1 MNKIS
6 KDEFLKRLRCVHSAT
21 SVNGAKY
28 VSIQTNGRVCTG
40 IRESTGL
47 YFTIDIDK
55 LYSAYYEL
63 ERINTKTLKKYV
75 NRVQSPSLAIL
86 IEAKL
91 A

>member
-28 VSIQTNGRVCTG
+28 VSIQTNGRICTG
-40 IRESTGL
+40 IRESTSL
-47 YFTIDIDK
+47 YFTIDVDK

>member
-6 KDEFLKRLRCVHSAT
+6 KDGFLKRLRCVHSAT

-40 IRESTGL
+40 IRESTGS
-47 YFTIDIDK
+47 YFTIDVDK

-75 NRVQSPSLAIL
+75 NSVQSPSLAIL

>member
-6 KDEFLKRLRCVHSAT
+6 KDEFLKRLQCIHSAT

-28 VSIQTNGRVCTG
+28 LSIQTNGKVCTG
-40 IRESTGL
+40 IRESTGI
-47 YFTIDIDK
+47 YFTIDVDR
-55 LYSAYYEL
+55 LYSAYSEL
-63 ERINTKTLKKYV
+63 KQINTKTLKKYV
-75 NRVQSPSLAIL
+75 NGVQSPSLAIL